1 MDWPLPTALPT
12 LQPNLVQVWR
22 ASLQAPEQIA
32 PLFALLSAE
41 EQARAQRFYFAK
53 DHDRFTLA
61 RGILRLL
68 LGHYLQLA
76 PSAVQFQ
83 YGPVGKPVLA
93 IPGVNSSDVGTDP
106 KAKFDQNFISLHFNI
121 SHSHQMALF
130 ALAGREVGVDLEQV
144 RADCDGEA
152 IAARFFSPQEQ
163 AALSRL
169 SPELRPRGFFNGWT
183 RKEALLKAIGSGLT
197 FPLDQLEVS
206 LTPGAPAQIYQI
218 AHPGSWALVDL
229 SFEAGADSYA
239 AAVAAAGQDWRVQ
252 GWQFSFDQFGL

>member
-1 MDWPLPTALPT
+1 MDWPVPPALPP
-12 LQPNLVQVWR
+12 LQPDLVQVWR
-22 ASLQAPEQIA
+22 ANLQAPEQVE
-32 PLFALLSAE
+32 PLFSLLSAD

-68 LGHYLQLA
+68 LGRYLNRA
-76 PSAVQFQ
+76 PETVQFE
-83 YGPVGKPVLA
+83 YGAVGKPALA
-93 IPGVNSSDVGTDP
+93 NLE
-106 KAKFDQNFISLHFNI
+106 NFEATEACHPLCFNV

-130 ALAGREVGVDLEQV
+130 ALAQREVGVDLEQI

-163 AALSRL
+163 AALNRL

-183 RKEALLKAIGSGLT
+183 RKEALLKAMGTGLT

-206 LTPGAPAQIYQI
+206 LTPGEPTQIRQL
-218 AHPGSWALVDL
+218 AHPGSWLLADL
-229 SFEAGADSYA
+229 SFETDRDSYA
-239 AAVAAAGQDWRVQ
+239 AAVAAAGQDWRVET
-252 GWQFSFDQFGL
+252 WQFSLDQFGF